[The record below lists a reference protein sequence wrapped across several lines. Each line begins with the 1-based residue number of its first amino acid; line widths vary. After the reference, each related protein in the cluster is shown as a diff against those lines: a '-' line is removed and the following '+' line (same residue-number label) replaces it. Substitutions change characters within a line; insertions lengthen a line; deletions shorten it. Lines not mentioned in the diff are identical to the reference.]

1 MRKSS
6 VGFRDYEYLITRR
19 KAQNLFKQLYPF
31 LGTSGNVYSVK
42 DDRVLDESDLED
54 LEAIDKKTLRG
65 RKNKNQNQKNLKQK
79 NQNKK
84 KKLRNAQRFYKKH
97 KALHK

>member
-1 MRKSS
+1 M
-6 VGFRDYEYLITRR
+6 
-19 KAQNLFKQLYPF
+19 
-31 LGTSGNVYSVK
+31 K

-84 KKLRNAQRFYKKH
+84 KKLRNA
-97 KALHK
+97 